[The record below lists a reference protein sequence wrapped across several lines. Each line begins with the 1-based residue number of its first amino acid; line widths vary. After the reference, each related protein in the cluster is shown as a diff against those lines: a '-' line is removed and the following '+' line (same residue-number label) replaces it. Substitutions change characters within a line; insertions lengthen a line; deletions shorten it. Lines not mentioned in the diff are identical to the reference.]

1 MILNSKKGGK
11 RLPTLTNPG
20 SAADLASGKQLI
32 DQNGEIV
39 TGNLQVVSSVGGRP
53 YQPQFKNFYDTDY
66 IGFEG
71 GRAVD
76 VILKAG
82 IQNMELYGLASD
94 FGNATAADVA
104 AGKTFTSAEGV
115 NVSGTAKA
123 LGSLV
128 TVQSVV
134 DHGNRYVMQMALS
147 GSGGIYPFSN
157 VGVNSVQFT
166 CRVGE
171 YVTLIGSS
179 NFTGYDSG
187 DFTLIT
193 DLNVGNFTVALYR
206 CDGTDASY
214 IGFRT

>member
-1 MILNSKKGGK
+1 MNETSVNAVKAAI
-11 RLPTLTNPG
+11 
-20 SAADLASGKQLI
+20 SAAVATLS
-32 DQNGEIV
+32 N
-39 TGNLQVVSSVGGRP
+39 
-53 YQPQFKNFYDTDY
+53 
-66 IGFEG
+66 
-71 GRAVD
+71 
-76 VILKAG
+76 
-82 IQNMELYGLASD
+82 

-104 AGKTFTSAEGV
+104 AGKTFTSAAGV

-193 DLNVGNFTVALYR
+193 DLNVGNFAVALYR

>member
-1 MILNSKKGGK
+1 MILNSKKSGK
-11 RLPTLTNPG
+11 RLPTLTDPG
-20 SAADLASGKQLI
+20 TASDLAGGKQLI

-53 YQPQFKNFYDTDY
+53 YQPQFKNFYGENY
-66 IGFEG
+66 IGFES
-71 GRAVD
+71 GRSTD

-82 IQNMELYGLASD
+82 LTNIDLYGLASD

-104 AGKTFTSAEGV
+104 TGKTFTSSVGV
-115 NVSGTAKA
+115 NVSGTAEV
-123 LGSLV
+123 LGALV

-157 VGVNSVQFT
+157 AGVNSVQLT

-187 DFTLIT
+187 DFTLVQN
-193 DLNVGNFTVALYR
+193 LNVGNFTVALYR